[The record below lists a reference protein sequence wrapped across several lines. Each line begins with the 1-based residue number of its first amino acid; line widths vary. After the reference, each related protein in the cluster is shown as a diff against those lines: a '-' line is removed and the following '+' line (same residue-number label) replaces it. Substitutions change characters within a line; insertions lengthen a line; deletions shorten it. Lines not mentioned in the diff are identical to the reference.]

1 MILEV
6 REFIGENMNSFQF
19 VIVIFDGI
27 AAYHLHPS
35 KGKLYMF
42 LNYNLKCIV
51 SPQKTQ
57 LLSLFNSTV
66 IFIICQTLT
75 VKSKEPSKTMR

>member
-35 KGKLYMF
+35 KGKLYTF

-66 IFIICQTLT
+66 IIIICQTLT

>member
-1 MILEV
+1 MVLEV
-6 REFIGENMNSFQF
+6 REFIGENMNSFLF
-19 VIVIFDGI
+19 AIVIFDGV

-35 KGKLYMF
+35 TDKLYMF
-42 LNYNLKCIV
+42 LNYYLKCTV
-51 SPQKTQ
+51 SNQKTQ

-75 VKSKEPSKTMR
+75 AKSKEPSKTMR

>member
-1 MILEV
+1 MILEI

-19 VIVIFDGI
+19 VSIFDGI

-51 SPQKTQ
+51 SPQKK
-57 LLSLFNSTV
+57 LLSLFNSTG